1 MQNISRHIKFNDSVS
16 HLRGSKINVT
26 IKRRRRDPYMFLVSL
41 SIGLI
46 VSGKDCGNDGWPLV
60 DQYAQVPELFNK

>member
-1 MQNISRHIKFNDSVS
+1 MQNISRHIKFNDSVR

-46 VSGKDCGNDGWPLV
+46 VSGKDCGNDG
-60 DQYAQVPELFNK
+60 